1 MKSNIPDIKN
11 KDKANKGLSFFEDL
25 FSYYMPGVLI
35 VILMILMCIEIC
47 LRWVFRTSLMGVVE
61 MVEVSMVVITFASLA
76 GIQRDK
82 GHVRMNLLIDK
93 LSGKKIGVVIETLNP
108 LFILTICAILLYPF
122 IKTVINFKQ
131 FNETTE
137 YFLIPLWLVGI
148 FMPLGLLVLC
158 IRLISQAIAEGRK
171 IPRGRDD
178 DAI

>member
-1 MKSNIPDIKN
+1 VKSNIKS
-11 KDKANKGLSFFEDL
+11 KEKASKGVSSFEDL

-35 VILMILMCIEIC
+35 VILMILMCAEIC

-82 GHVRMNLLIDK
+82 GHVRMNLLIDR
-93 LSGKKIGVVIETLNP
+93 LSGKRIGALIEALNP
-108 LFILTICAILLYPF
+108 LFIFAMCAILFYPF
-122 IKTVINFKQ
+122 VRAVIRFKQ

-171 IPRGRDD
+171 ILRGRDGN
-178 DAI
+178 AS